1 MKKRSFFRTVAAM
14 LALVIVLGMM
24 PLGVL
29 ADEAVEASESHYI
42 LYEENFDSYEGGS
55 ICLMAIII

>member
-1 MKKRSFFRTVAAM
+1 MVAAM

-42 LYEENFDSYEGGS
+42 LYEENFCFYCSCFQFDFVFW
-55 ICLMAIII
+55 